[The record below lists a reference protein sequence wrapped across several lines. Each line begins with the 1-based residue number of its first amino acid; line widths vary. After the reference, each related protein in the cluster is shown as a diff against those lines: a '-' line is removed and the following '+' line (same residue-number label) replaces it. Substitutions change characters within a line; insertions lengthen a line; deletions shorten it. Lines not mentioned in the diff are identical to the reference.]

1 MQTLLVYP
9 GHARIENLMAVKRER
24 KPCTPSERAAQDRA
38 MRARKSYPKF
48 DRYSCYMQSVAELA
62 SELGADVVGMYEE
75 WLSRCESL
83 LFTGDHDVED
93 CEQLALEH
101 VRDAYRR
108 AS

>member
-1 MQTLLVYP
+1 
-9 GHARIENLMAVKRER
+9 MAVKRIA
-24 KPCTPSERAAQDRA
+24 KQLSAKERAVEDRV
-38 MRARKSYPKF
+38 MRAKKSYPKF
-48 DRYSCYMQSVAELA
+48 DRYGGYMQAVAELA

-75 WLSRCESL
+75 WLARCESL

-93 CEQLALEH
+93 CESMALEH